1 MSTAEFA
8 RATCVASVVTG
19 QRRPRHAVPLLRPAA
34 SLSRAPAERA
44 ARQPAAVCS
53 RNHVIAGASA
63 GPATIRVA
71 AAYSGLDL
79 IGGDRRENLAFR
91 CGSRSTL
98 RRC

>member
-8 RATCVASVVTG
+8 PAMCVAAVATG
-19 QRRPRHAVPLLRPAA
+19 QRRPRHAVPPLRPAA
-34 SLSRAPAERA
+34 SLSRARAERA

-53 RNHVIAGASA
+53 RNHAIAHASA
-63 GPATIRVA
+63 GPAMIRVA
-71 AAYSGLDL
+71 AAHSGLDL

-91 CGSRSTL
+91 GGSRSTL